1 MSALFRNSSF
11 FQHNNPVGIS
21 DRFEAV
27 SDNDYR
33 PPRNQGIDSLL
44 HFHFIFFIRQNK
56 DLRDELNGEIY
67 RKGQLQAEIEA
78 EKAALAHREE
88 ELQETRKQK
97 QFLEEELERMRQRK
111 VVRMAD
117 KVQHVIKRSK

>member
-1 MSALFRNSSF
+1 MFLFT
-11 FQHNNPVGIS
+11 VLAAI
-21 DRFEAV
+21 
-27 SDNDYR
+27 
-33 PPRNQGIDSLL
+33 
-44 HFHFIFFIRQNK
+44 HFIFFIRQNK

>member
-1 MSALFRNSSF
+1 MSYLKKNEGLWIL
-11 FQHNNPVGIS
+11 HNDKDYCMGLTAEMADTLGEVTFISLPKVGQS
-21 DRFEAV
+21 VKAGE
-27 SDNDYR
+27 
-33 PPRNQGIDSLL
+33 PLL
-44 HFHFIFFIRQNK
+44 
-56 DLRDELNGEIY
+56 
-67 RKGQLQAEIEA
+67 EIEA

>member
-1 MSALFRNSSF
+1 MPERTS
-11 FQHNNPVGIS
+11 
-21 DRFEAV
+21 V
-27 SDNDYR
+27 STSKTASGWTVTLSY
-33 PPRNQGIDSLL
+33 
-44 HFHFIFFIRQNK
+44 
-56 DLRDELNGEIY
+56 GEIY

>member
-1 MSALFRNSSF
+1 MKHL
-11 FQHNNPVGIS
+11 H
-21 DRFEAV
+21 RFVRRAAAFV
-27 SDNDYR
+27 
-33 PPRNQGIDSLL
+33 L
-44 HFHFIFFIRQNK
+44 
-56 DLRDELNGEIY
+56 
-67 RKGQLQAEIEA
+67 AAIEA